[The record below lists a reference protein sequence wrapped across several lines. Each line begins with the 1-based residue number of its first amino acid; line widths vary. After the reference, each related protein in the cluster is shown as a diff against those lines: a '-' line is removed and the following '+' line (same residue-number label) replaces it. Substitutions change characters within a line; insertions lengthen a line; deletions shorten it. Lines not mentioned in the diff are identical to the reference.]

1 MTPASQDQSAS
12 NPELEGKLSALEE
25 QHKKMVEEKASLQ
38 ERLTKTNQDSLK
50 QQEKYNVSY
59 LLWCEQKMLNP
70 CLPSLHFG
78 RHAKHTYEID
88 LELQHIW
95 K

>member
-25 QHKKMVEEKASLQ
+25 QHKRMVEEKASLQ

-59 LLWCEQKMLNP
+59 LLWYEQKMLKT
-70 CLPSLHFG
+70 CLPRAS
-78 RHAKHTYEID
+78 I
-88 LELQHIW
+88 LEGIL
-95 K
+95 KKYY